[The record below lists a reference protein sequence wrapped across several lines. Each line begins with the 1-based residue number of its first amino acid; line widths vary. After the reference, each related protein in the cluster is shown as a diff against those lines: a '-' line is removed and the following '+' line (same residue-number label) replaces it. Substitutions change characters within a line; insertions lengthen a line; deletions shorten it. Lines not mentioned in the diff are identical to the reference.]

1 MKNKRTYYLSILYIA
16 VYAIIIQF
24 VYPELEITALA
35 TVIALLGF
43 ASALMTNYLLP
54 KSNNNQGDNDE

>member
-1 MKNKRTYYLSILYIA
+1 MGNKRIYILSILYIA
-16 VYAIIIQF
+16 VYAIIVKF

-43 ASALMTNYLLP
+43 ASALITNYLLP
-54 KSNNNQGDNDE
+54 KPNNSQGNNDE